1 MYQQVLTEKLQPDSI
16 AIIDESDQH
25 AGHAGHHGGGASH
38 LRLHIVGAAFEGLSR
53 LARHRL
59 VYDILNP
66 WMLTMILEILP
77 HSYVFAA
84 PGICHL
90 RRIKRLI
97 AYQ

>member
-1 MYQQVLTEKLQPDSI
+1 MSVHPQIVVYQQVLTEKLQPDSI

-25 AGHAGHHGGGASH
+25 AGHAGHNGGGASH

-66 WMLTMILEILP
+66 WMPHEIHALVINAKTP
-77 HSYVFAA
+77 SENEK
-84 PGICHL
+84 I
-90 RRIKRLI
+90 
-97 AYQ
+97 

>member
-1 MYQQVLTEKLQPDSI
+1 MSVHPQIIVYQQVLTEKLKPDSI

-25 AGHAGHHGGGASH
+25 AGHAGHHAGGASH

-66 WMLTMILEILP
+66 WMPHEIHALVINAKTP
-77 HSYVFAA
+77 SENEK
-84 PGICHL
+84 I
-90 RRIKRLI
+90 
-97 AYQ
+97 